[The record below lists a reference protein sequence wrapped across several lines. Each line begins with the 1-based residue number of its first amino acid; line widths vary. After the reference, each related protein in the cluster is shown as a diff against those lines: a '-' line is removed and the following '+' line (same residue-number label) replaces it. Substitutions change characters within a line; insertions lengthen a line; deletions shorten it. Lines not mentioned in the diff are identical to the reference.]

1 MFWEKNEI
9 GQFVLKKLT
18 GRVETWEDGLSG
30 NRIPYRYR
38 PRIRAQQ
45 IEKFRAMLPYSL
57 AGNAI
62 SAFLLFCAL
71 APTQDIQTLSF
82 WLATLLLLS
91 VVGMKTN
98 KQIRPERVGHRTASK
113 RKLRRPYIEI
123 VMMAAAWAVA
133 PIFFL
138 PIIDDHQL
146 AIIMT
151 VGAGTMAAG
160 AFLLSPIPRAASLF
174 VTVFASGF
182 FIGFIN
188 RMGGVFEWALLALL
202 FVYGLVM
209 VRAIYW
215 NFGNYV
221 EAWLHQFKS
230 EEQTNELQQQKDMIS
245 VLLKDFEESAS
256 DVLWQIDKEGRFFE
270 VSEELAGFF
279 GLPVK
284 VLEKLT
290 IWRIFD
296 EANLIE
302 QSSLKALVTC
312 LESQHAFSDRVI
324 SHRHMGRELFWNISA
339 KPVYA
344 NGSFDGFRGVLADV
358 TEAQNASS
366 RISYLAHY
374 DPLTDLPNRAS
385 FGETL
390 ERCLYA
396 QQTEDE
402 AFCIIA
408 LDLDFFKAVNDAHGH
423 DIGDK
428 LLRRAAQLMR
438 TCLQADDFI
447 ARIGGDEFAII
458 QRHIKTRGQTM
469 ALCDH
474 LVEVLGR
481 PITIEGIDLQIGVS
495 MGVAFCPFDTLDM
508 GDLQKFADLALYK
521 SKQEGRSCV
530 RYFKQDMDDAA
541 RARRALEADL
551 KKALNNGEF
560 ELHYQPLLDAKTSK
574 VTAYEALLRWNHP
587 ERGLVSPDSFIQV
600 CEQSGLILAIGDWVI
615 RQALH
620 EVASWASEAKIAI
633 NLSAIQVKQRGLVS
647 TVVNAISSSGI
658 APSRVEFEITE
669 TVLLDDSEEALS
681 RLRDLQALGVSI
693 ALDDFG
699 TGYASLSY
707 LRIFSFDKI
716 KIDRSFVHAMAEN
729 RGCAAIVQAVTN
741 MAKAMGVRSTAEGV
755 ETLEQL
761 EHLRALG
768 CDDIQGFYFS
778 PPKCAADLIKDGYLD
793 GIAVP
798 EDDIK
803 IARLSDH
810 KRKKANRA

>member
-1 MFWEKNEI
+1 MFRGISEV
-9 GQFVLKKLT
+9 GRSVLKQLSE
-18 GRVETWEDGLSG
+18 RVEAWENGLSG
-30 NRIPYRYR
+30 SRVPYRYR

-45 IEKFRAMLPYSL
+45 INKFRTMLPYSL
-57 AGNAI
+57 VGNAI
-62 SAFLLFCAL
+62 SAFLLFCVL
-71 APTQDIQTLSF
+71 APTQDIRTLSF

-98 KQIRPERVGHRTASK
+98 THIRPERMVHRRASK

-146 AIIMT
+146 AVMMT

-182 FIGFIN
+182 FVGFAS
-188 RMGGVFEWALLALL
+188 RMDGAFEWGLMALLLA
-202 FVYGLVM
+202 YGLVM

-230 EEQTNELQQQKDMIS
+230 EEQTTELQQQKDMIS

-256 DVLWQIDKEGRFFE
+256 DVLWQIDKEGRFFN
-270 VSEELAGFF
+270 VSEELASLF

-284 VLEKLT
+284 SLEKLT

-302 QSSLKALVTC
+302 QTSLEALVAC
-312 LESQHAFSDRVI
+312 LESQVAFSDRVI
-324 SHRHMGRELFWNISA
+324 SHRHMGRELFWSISA
-339 KPVYA
+339 KPVYV
-344 NGSFDGFRGVLADV
+344 NGNFDGFRGVLADV
-358 TEAQNASS
+358 TEAQNANS

-374 DPLTDLPNRAS
+374 DPLTDLPNRA
-385 FGETL
+385 FFNETI
-390 ERCLYA
+390 ERSLYA

-438 TCLQADDFI
+438 TCVHADDFI

-458 QRHIKTRGQTM
+458 QRHIKTRRQTM
-469 ALCDH
+469 VLCDH
-474 LVEVLGR
+474 LVEVMSR
-481 PITIEGIDLQIGVS
+481 PITIDGIDLQIGVS
-495 MGVAFCPFDTLDM
+495 IGVAFCPFDTVDM

-521 SKQEGRSCV
+521 SKQEGRGCV

-541 RARRALEADL
+541 RARRKLEADL
-551 KKALNNGEF
+551 KKALVNEEL

-587 ERGLVSPDSFIQV
+587 ERGIVSPDSFIEV

-620 EVASWASEAKIAI
+620 EVAGWASDAKIAI
-633 NLSAIQVKQRGLVS
+633 NLSAIQVRQRGLIS

-669 TVLLDDSEEALS
+669 TVLLEDSEDALG

-707 LRIFSFDKI
+707 LRMFSFDKI

-741 MAKAMGVRSTAEGV
+741 MAQAMGMRSTAEGV
-755 ETLEQL
+755 ETQEQL
-761 EHLRALG
+761 DSLRALG

-778 PPKCAADLIKDGYLD
+778 PPKSAADLIKDGYLD
-793 GIAVP
+793 GVAVP
-798 EDDIK
+798 EDDVK
-803 IARLSDH
+803 ISRLSDH
-810 KRKKANRA
+810 KRKKAIGG

>member
-1 MFWEKNEI
+1 MFWEKSEI
-9 GQFVLKKLT
+9 GQVVFKKLSR
-18 GRVETWEDGLSG
+18 RVEAWEDGLSG
-30 NRIPYRYR
+30 SRIPYRYR

-45 IEKFRAMLPYSL
+45 IEKFRTMLPYSL

-71 APTQDIQTLSF
+71 APTQDMQTLSF

-91 VVGMKTN
+91 VVGLKTTN
-98 KQIRPERVGHRTASK
+98 QIKPDPARHRAASK
-113 RKLRRPYIEI
+113 RRLRRPYTEI
-123 VMMAAAWAVA
+123 TMMAAAWAVA

-138 PIIDDHQL
+138 PLITDHQL
-146 AIIMT
+146 AIMMT
-151 VGAGTMAAG
+151 VGAGTMAGG
-160 AFLLSPIPRAASLF
+160 AFLISPIPRAAGLF
-174 VTVFASGF
+174 VTVFGAGF
-182 FIGFIN
+182 LIGFTN
-188 RMGGVFEWALLALL
+188 RSGGAVDWTLMGLLLA
-202 FVYGLVM
+202 YGLVM
-209 VRAIYW
+209 FRATYW
-215 NFGNYV
+215 NFGNHV
-221 EAWLHQFKS
+221 EAWLHQFKL
-230 EEQTNELQQQKDMIS
+230 EEQAGELQQQKDMIS

-256 DVLWQIDKEGRFFE
+256 DVLWQIDKDGRFFE

-296 EANLIE
+296 QANLIE
-302 QSSLKALVTC
+302 QSSLKALVAC

-344 NGSFDGFRGVLADV
+344 NGNFDGFRGVLADV

-374 DPLTDLPNRAS
+374 DPLTDLPNRS
-385 FGETL
+385 FFGETL

-402 AFCIIA
+402 AFCVIA

-438 TCLQADDFI
+438 TCLQEDDYV

-474 LVEVLGR
+474 LVEVMSR

-521 SKQEGRSCV
+521 SKQEGRGCV

-541 RARRALEADL
+541 QARRKLEADL
-551 KKALNNGEF
+551 KKALKNGEF
-560 ELHYQPLLDAKTSK
+560 ELHYQPVLDAHTSK
-574 VTAYEALLRWNHP
+574 VMAYEALLRWNHP
-587 ERGLVSPDSFIQV
+587 ERGLVSPI
-600 CEQSGLILAIGDWVI
+600 
-615 RQALH
+615 
-620 EVASWASEAKIAI
+620 
-633 NLSAIQVKQRGLVS
+633 
-647 TVVNAISSSGI
+647 
-658 APSRVEFEITE
+658 
-669 TVLLDDSEEALS
+669 VL
-681 RLRDLQALGVSI
+681 
-693 ALDDFG
+693 
-699 TGYASLSY
+699 
-707 LRIFSFDKI
+707 
-716 KIDRSFVHAMAEN
+716 
-729 RGCAAIVQAVTN
+729 
-741 MAKAMGVRSTAEGV
+741 
-755 ETLEQL
+755 
-761 EHLRALG
+761 
-768 CDDIQGFYFS
+768 
-778 PPKCAADLIKDGYLD
+778 
-793 GIAVP
+793 
-798 EDDIK
+798 
-803 IARLSDH
+803 
-810 KRKKANRA
+810 

>member
-1 MFWEKNEI
+1 MGYLAI
-9 GQFVLKKLT
+9 GYPTVIALAF
-18 GRVETWEDGLSG
+18 
-30 NRIPYRYR
+30 
-38 PRIRAQQ
+38 RAQQ
-45 IEKFRAMLPYSL
+45 IEKFRTMLPYSL

-98 KQIRPERVGHRTASK
+98 RQIRPKRLGQRTASK

-146 AIIMT
+146 AIITT

-182 FIGFIN
+182 FIGFLG
-188 RMGGVFEWALLALL
+188 RTGGMFEWALMALL
-202 FVYGLVM
+202 FAYGLVM

-256 DVLWQIDKEGRFFE
+256 DVLWQINKEGRFFD
-270 VSEELAGFF
+270 VSEDLAAQF
-279 GLPVK
+279 GLNVQT
-284 VLEKLT
+284 LEKFT
-290 IWRIFD
+290 IWQIFD
-296 EANLIE
+296 EAKLIE
-302 QSSLKALVTC
+302 QSGLNALTAC

-324 SHRHMGRELFWNISA
+324 SHRHLGKELFWSISA
-339 KPVYA
+339 KPVYL
-344 NGSFDGFRGVLADV
+344 NGNFDGFRGVLADV

-396 QQTEDE
+396 QQAEDE
-402 AFCIIA
+402 AFCVIA

-438 TCLQADDFI
+438 SCLQAEDFI

-481 PITIEGIDLQIGVS
+481 LITIEGIELQIGVS

-508 GDLQKFADLALYK
+508 GDLQKFSDLALYK
-521 SKQEGRSCV
+521 SKHEGRSCV

-560 ELHYQPLLDAKTSK
+560 ELHYQPLLDANTSK

-620 EVASWASEAKIAI
+620 EVAGWTSDAKIAI

-669 TVLLDDSEEALS
+669 TVLLEDSEDALG

-741 MAKAMGVRSTAEGV
+741 MAKAMDVRSTAEGV

>member
-1 MFWEKNEI
+1 MF
-9 GQFVLKKLT
+9 KKLS
-18 GRVETWEDGLSG
+18 GRVEAWEDGLSG

-45 IEKFRAMLPYSL
+45 IEKFRTMLPYSL

-98 KQIRPERVGHRTASK
+98 RQIRPKRLGQRTASK

-123 VMMAAAWAVA
+123 VMMATAWAVA

-146 AIIMT
+146 AIITT

-182 FIGFIN
+182 FIGFLG
-188 RMGGVFEWALLALL
+188 RTGGVFEWALMALL
-202 FVYGLVM
+202 FAYGLVM

-256 DVLWQIDKEGRFFE
+256 DVLWQINKEGRFFD
-270 VSEELAGFF
+270 VSEDLAAQF
-279 GLPVK
+279 GLNVQT
-284 VLEKLT
+284 LEKFT
-290 IWRIFD
+290 IWQIFD
-296 EANLIE
+296 EAKLIE
-302 QSSLKALVTC
+302 QSGLNALTEC

-324 SHRHMGRELFWNISA
+324 SHRHLGKELFWSISA
-339 KPVYA
+339 KPVYL
-344 NGSFDGFRGVLADV
+344 NGNFDGFRGVLADV

-396 QQTEDE
+396 QQAEDE
-402 AFCIIA
+402 AFCVIA

-438 TCLQADDFI
+438 SCLQADDFI

-481 PITIEGIDLQIGVS
+481 PITIEGIELQIGVS

-521 SKQEGRSCV
+521 SKHEGRSCV

-560 ELHYQPLLDAKTSK
+560 ELHYQPLLDANTSK

-600 CEQSGLILAIGDWVI
+600 CEQKRADPRYWGLGHPAG
-615 RQALH
+615 
-620 EVASWASEAKIAI
+620 
-633 NLSAIQVKQRGLVS
+633 SA
-647 TVVNAISSSGI
+647 
-658 APSRVEFEITE
+658 
-669 TVLLDDSEEALS
+669 
-681 RLRDLQALGVSI
+681 
-693 ALDDFG
+693 
-699 TGYASLSY
+699 
-707 LRIFSFDKI
+707 
-716 KIDRSFVHAMAEN
+716 
-729 RGCAAIVQAVTN
+729 
-741 MAKAMGVRSTAEGV
+741 
-755 ETLEQL
+755 
-761 EHLRALG
+761 
-768 CDDIQGFYFS
+768 
-778 PPKCAADLIKDGYLD
+778 
-793 GIAVP
+793 
-798 EDDIK
+798 
-803 IARLSDH
+803 
-810 KRKKANRA
+810 